1 MEYTQR
7 PAPSARWAL
16 HGSSCLVLSC
26 RSATS
31 TSRRCG
37 SACQLDSRTGLAAR
51 TVRGCPP
58 RSAPRRAARDRPPIQ
73 LCACRR
79 RRRAGRGG
87 VQRLD
92 GRQRL
97 SSGGGGMAATEKGTT
112 STSAPP
118 AGAEHAG
125 AGSPVSCHRHGPVP
139 QRVQLRKL
147 AKQAKA
153 YKCNECGLE
162 MERSQRKRCKKCNEL
177 LCLSCALQC
186 RSCGRHFCTLTC
198 AGWEIEMPSIEQQKQ
213 QEVPAPV
220 TALHSSGGALGCKRC
235 ARRQRREGHS
245 CETPDGT
252 PKRRR
257 TVYHTPV

>member
-1 MEYTQR
+1 M
-7 PAPSARWAL
+7 PPL
-16 HGSSCLVLSC
+16 PLSN
-26 RSATS
+26 
-31 TSRRCG
+31 
-37 SACQLDSRTGLAAR
+37 
-51 TVRGCPP
+51 
-58 RSAPRRAARDRPPIQ
+58 SAPWAW
-73 LCACRR
+73 L
-79 RRRAGRGG
+79 
-87 VQRLD
+87 V
-92 GRQRL
+92 
-97 SSGGGGMAATEKGTT
+97 GGMAATEKGTT
-112 STSAPP
+112 SAPSPP
-118 AGAEHAG
+118 AGAEQAG

-213 QEVPAPV
+213 QDVPAPV
-220 TALHSSGGALGCKRC
+220 TALHSSAGALGCKRC
-235 ARRQRREGHS
+235 VRRQRREGLP